1 MDLKEAIE
9 KRTSVRQFGAEP
21 VKREDLQEMVRM
33 AAMAPS
39 MNNFQPWKFY
49 IITNRELLEEMAE
62 LVSDRIA
69 TLPRNESIAAENIIS
84 QVEYFSTF
92 FRFSPTVIAITLEP
106 YETVLER
113 GIKLSHDEINKLRA
127 YPDLQSVGACVQ
139 NLLLSAVSM
148 GYGACWLSSP
158 VMASDALEKLLNIP
172 ATDRLVCFVAAGHP
186 LKAPVP
192 KQKKELN
199 EVLVWVD

>member
-9 KRTSVRQFGAEP
+9 KRTSVRQFGADP

-49 IITNRELLEEMAE
+49 VITKRDLLEEMAE

-69 TLPRNESIAAENIIS
+69 ALPRNESIAAENILS

-92 FRFSPTVIAITLEP
+92 FRFSPAVIAITLEP

-158 VMASDALEKLLNIP
+158 VMASDALEKLLRIP
-172 ATDRLVCFVAAGHP
+172 ATDRLVCFVAVGQP
-186 LKAPVP
+186 LKNAVP
-192 KQKKELN
+192 KQKKDLS
-199 EVLVWVD
+199 EVLVWID